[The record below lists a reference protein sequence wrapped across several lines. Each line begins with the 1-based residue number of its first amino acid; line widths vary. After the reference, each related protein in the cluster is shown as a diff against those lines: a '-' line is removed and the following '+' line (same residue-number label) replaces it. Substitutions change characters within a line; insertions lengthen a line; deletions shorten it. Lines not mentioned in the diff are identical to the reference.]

1 MSQALPTFQPAS
13 VSLLL
18 LRGRGLLNA
27 MRRSPLRHLLASA
40 LMVAVALAICIGVER
55 GVRWIDGYPL
65 IGSIADV
72 ALQRS
77 LELFVTLLLLG
88 VAFSAL
94 SNAITTLYTATDLPL
109 LLSLPLPA
117 ARVFRLKVLE
127 TYLSSAALPA
137 LLTVPVVLGLGLAR
151 DAPPIY
157 YPVAVAAILA
167 LYALPVVL
175 GALLALLL
183 MRLAPAGRVKEVST
197 ALTVL
202 LAAGL
207 VLAFRAIRPE
217 QLAELTPE
225 QFEVFLQAFASLQL
239 GAWPPGWAGTAVWQ
253 GLGGQ
258 VGPSLLWLLL
268 LTSLA
273 MWLLTATA
281 VHAYQAGWVRGLD
294 VGGGRS
300 DARPRPV
307 AWWERPLARLG
318 PWGGLV
324 VKDLRTQLRDPS
336 QWSQLLVLL
345 ALAGVYL
352 VGTTSVPVEGQR
364 FRDILGT
371 LNLAFLS
378 FLLAGVG
385 TRLAFPAL
393 SAEGEGLWLL
403 RTAPL
408 SVTSVIMAKLALVLP
423 PLLLLGLGLGAAQ
436 ALLLDVSSGLA
447 SASWL
452 AGGCAAVAV
461 ACLGVGLG
469 AAFPRFDATQVAEVP
484 MSPGGLLYMAM
495 SLVYAAGLTLLLAF
509 PALAGWLPPDGAI
522 WATRSG
528 AWAAVLAVV
537 WTLAFGGAALLLG
550 IARFRRWEPGKD

>member
-1 MSQALPTFQPAS
+1 MNQAAPPFRPAA
-13 VSLLL
+13 VSLLA
-18 LRGRGLLNA
+18 LRAQGLWNA
-27 MRRSPLRHLLASA
+27 IRRAPLRHLLAGS
-40 LMVAVALAICIGVER
+40 LMLAVAVAICWGVER
-55 GVRWIDGYPL
+55 GVRWIDRYPL
-65 IGSIADV
+65 IGNIADV

-137 LLTVPVVLGLGLAR
+137 LLTVPVVLGLGIAR
-151 DAPPIY
+151 DAPAVY
-157 YPVAVAAILA
+157 YPVAVTAVLA
-167 LYALPVVL
+167 LYALPVAL

-253 GLGGQ
+253 GLAGQ
-258 VGPSLLWLLL
+258 VGASLWWLLL
-268 LTSLA
+268 LTALA

-281 VHAYQAGWVRGLD
+281 VRAYQAGWVRGLD
-294 VGGGRS
+294 VGGGRR
-300 DARPRPV
+300 DPRPRAA

-324 VKDLRTQLRDPS
+324 VKDLRSLWRDPS

-378 FLLAGVG
+378 FLLSGVG

-408 SVTSVIMAKLALVLP
+408 SAASVVAAKLVLVLP
-423 PLLLLGLGLGAAQ
+423 PLLILGLGLGAAQ
-436 ALLLDVSSGLA
+436 ALLLDVSPGLA

-452 AGGCAAVAV
+452 AGGCAALAV
-461 ACLGVGLG
+461 ACMGVGLG

-484 MSPGGLLYMAM
+484 MSPGGLLYMAT
-495 SLVYAAGLTLLLAF
+495 SLVYAAGLTALLAF
-509 PALAGWLPPDGAI
+509 PALAGWLPPDGAL
-522 WATRSG
+522 WTSQWG
-528 AWAAVLAVV
+528 ALAAALAVA
-537 WTLAFGGAALLLG
+537 WTLAFSGVAMLLG
-550 IARFRRWEPGKD
+550 ILRFRRWEPGRD

>member
-1 MSQALPTFQPAS
+1 MSRVGATFRPTS
-13 VSLLL
+13 VSLMA

-27 MRRSPLRHLLASA
+27 MQRSPVRHLLATSLLA
-40 LMVAVALAICIGVER
+40 AVAWAICWGVER
-55 GVRWIDGYPL
+55 GVRWIDAYPL
-65 IGSIADV
+65 IGNIADV

-109 LLSLPLPA
+109 LLSLPIPA
-117 ARVFRLKVLE
+117 TRVFRLKVME

-137 LLTVPVVLGLGLAR
+137 MLTVPVVLGLGLAR
-151 DAPPIY
+151 EAPLIY
-157 YPVAVAAILA
+157 YPVAVTAVLA
-167 LYALPVVL
+167 VYALPVVV
-175 GALLALLL
+175 GAMLALVL

-207 VLAFRAIRPE
+207 VLGFRAIRPE

-225 QFEVFLQAFASLQL
+225 QFEAFLQAFASLQL

-253 GLGGQ
+253 GLNGELGA
-258 VGPSLLWLLL
+258 SLLWLLL
-268 LTSLA
+268 LTALA
-273 MWLLTATA
+273 MWALTASA
-281 VHAYQAGWVRGLD
+281 VRAYQAGWVRGLD
-294 VGGGRS
+294 VGGGHR
-300 DARPRPV
+300 DGRPRPA

-324 VKDLRTQLRDPS
+324 IKDLRAMWRDPS

-371 LNLAFLS
+371 LNLAFLG

-393 SAEGEGLWLL
+393 SAEGDGVWLM
-403 RTAPL
+403 RTTPL
-408 SVTSVIMAKLALVLP
+408 SVTSIVMAKWVLVLP
-423 PLLLLGLGLGAAQ
+423 PLLILGLGLGAAQ
-436 ALLLDVSSGLA
+436 ALLLDVSASLA

-452 AGGCAAVAV
+452 AGGCAAIAV
-461 ACLGVGLG
+461 ASMGVGLG

-484 MSPGGLLYMAM
+484 MSPGGLLYMTL
-495 SLVYAAGLTLLLAF
+495 SLLYAGGLTLLLAF
-509 PALAGWLPPDGAI
+509 PALAGWLPPDGVLWGNRI
-522 WATRSG
+522 G
-528 AWAAVLAVV
+528 AWAAVLAVA
-537 WTLAFGGAALLLG
+537 WTLAFSAAALLLG
-550 IARFRRWEPGKD
+550 VLRFRRWEPGQD